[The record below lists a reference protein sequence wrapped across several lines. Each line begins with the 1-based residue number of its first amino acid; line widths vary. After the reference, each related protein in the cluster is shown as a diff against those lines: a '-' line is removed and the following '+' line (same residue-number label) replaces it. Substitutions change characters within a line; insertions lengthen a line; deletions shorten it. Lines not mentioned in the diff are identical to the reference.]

1 MDSRIQSAMDA
12 VAAAQNEGL
21 ITEGAKEN
29 IANWLTQARYQEYL
43 PELLSHIEQKAWKK
57 LDDAYWTIIPFG
69 TGGRRGRMYPIG
81 SNAIN
86 DRTIGESAQGLADY
100 ILSQK
105 DRPQNL
111 SCAIA
116 YDTRHRSRHFAEL
129 CASIMIANGFHVYF
143 LDDYRATPQLSF
155 AVRKYGCTC
164 GIMVT
169 ASHNPPSDNAVK
181 VYWSTGGQVLP
192 PHDANI
198 IDRVMNVEKIHR
210 VDFATALVQKNVTI
224 VTQAV
229 DIDFRDAALEY
240 AWPGSR
246 SAKIVYSP
254 LHGVGG
260 FVVPSLLSAAGF
272 EHVIAYGPH
281 STPDGD
287 FPNVPGHVSNPE
299 NPAVFDAIAD
309 YAKSI
314 GGDIVLATDPD
325 CDRMG
330 CSCPL
335 TTAPNSPWAT
345 INGNQLGALLTD
357 FVLGKRKQ
365 AGDLPAN
372 GYVIKTLVTTEL
384 IRKIAESYGARC
396 EGNIHVGFKWIA
408 GLMDECGPDDFLFG
422 TEESHGYLIGQYA
435 RDKDGAVACLLMA
448 QLAADLKDRGLTLHQ
463 RLSELLHEHG
473 VYLEDLI
480 NVQMEGSEGMANM
493 KKLMQAFRDAPPS
506 SIAGL
511 PVVAVRDYGKRTRRK
526 PDGTLEPLN
535 APSSNMLILDLGSP
549 GSTTPSGN
557 AIAVRPSGTE
567 PKIKFYLFG
576 HEAIPAS
583 GSLESTLKLVSDRIG
598 AMKTDIKKLA

>member
-1 MDSRIQSAMDA
+1 
-12 VAAAQNEGL
+12 
-21 ITEGAKEN
+21 
-29 IANWLTQARYQEYL
+29 
-43 PELLSHIEQKAWKK
+43 
-57 LDDAYWTIIPFG
+57 
-69 TGGRRGRMYPIG
+69 
-81 SNAIN
+81 
-86 DRTIGESAQGLADY
+86 
-100 ILSQK
+100 
-105 DRPQNL
+105 
-111 SCAIA
+111 
-116 YDTRHRSRHFAEL
+116 
-129 CASIMIANGFHVYF
+129 
-143 LDDYRATPQLSF
+143 
-155 AVRKYGCTC
+155 
-164 GIMVT
+164 
-169 ASHNPPSDNAVK
+169 
-181 VYWSTGGQVLP
+181 
-192 PHDANI
+192 
-198 IDRVMNVEKIHR
+198 
-210 VDFATALVQKNVTI
+210 
-224 VTQAV
+224 
-229 DIDFRDAALEY
+229 
-240 AWPGSR
+240 
-246 SAKIVYSP
+246 
-254 LHGVGG
+254 
-260 FVVPSLLSAAGF
+260 
-272 EHVIAYGPH
+272 
-281 STPDGD
+281 
-287 FPNVPGHVSNPE
+287 
-299 NPAVFDAIAD
+299 
-309 YAKSI
+309 
-314 GGDIVLATDPD
+314 
-325 CDRMG
+325 MG

-335 TTAPNSPWAT
+335 ITAPNSPWAT

-463 RLSELLHEHG
+463 RLSELLQEHG

-549 GSTTPSGN
+549 GSTSPSGN